1 MYLLIGFVELLVS
14 ISFKT
19 IVPNLTAGNAVE
31 SLGMRG
37 KPWSKNEEKL
47 LRQLV
52 EEGKS
57 FDEISIIMGKSRL
70 SVKGKLFN
78 SGLNS
83 VKVATGVQRAIATT
97 IATTTSP
104 AEGTAGS
111 LAAPMP
117 GAVVGAAEDKFAD
130 VVSKLPDRLPSVEE
144 ELKVLV
150 AAVEAFR
157 QPGLSRAEGSRLHN
171 IIVGVKVYQ
180 ELFAKFVDYC
190 GLEAEVLEL
199 RRQLASKN
207 ARSSSDT
214 SS

>member
-1 MYLLIGFVELLVS
+1 
-14 ISFKT
+14 
-19 IVPNLTAGNAVE
+19 
-31 SLGMRG
+31 MRG
-37 KPWSKNEEKL
+37 KPWSEDEEKQ
-47 LRQLV
+47 LRQLAK
-52 EEGKS
+52 EGKS
-57 FDEISIIMGKSRL
+57 FDEISSIMGKSRL

-83 VKVATGVQRAIATT
+83 VIVATARCTPVATT

-104 AEGTAGS
+104 KEGIAGS

-117 GAVVGAAEDKFAD
+117 AAVVGAAEDKVAD
-130 VVSKLPDRLPSVEE
+130 VVSKLPERLPSVEE
-144 ELKVLV
+144 ELKVLA
-150 AAVEAFR
+150 AAVESLR
-157 QPGLSRAEGSRLHN
+157 QPGLSRAEVSRLHN

-190 GLEAEVLEL
+190 GLETEVLEL

-207 ARSSSDT
+207 AKSSSDT

>member
-1 MYLLIGFVELLVS
+1 VS

-19 IVPNLTAGNAVE
+19 IVPNLAAGNLWRRVM
-31 SLGMRG
+31 MRG

-83 VKVATGVQRAIATT
+83 VKVATGVQRAVATT

-104 AEGTAGS
+104 AEGAAGS

-117 GAVVGAAEDKFAD
+117 GAAEDKFAD

-150 AAVEAFR
+150 AAVEVLR

-207 ARSSSDT
+207 DKSSSDT

>member
-1 MYLLIGFVELLVS
+1 
-14 ISFKT
+14 
-19 IVPNLTAGNAVE
+19 
-31 SLGMRG
+31 MRG

-83 VKVATGVQRAIATT
+83 VKVATGVQRAVATT

-130 VVSKLPDRLPSVEE
+130 VVSKLPDRLPSVE
-144 ELKVLV
+144 
-150 AAVEAFR
+150 
-157 QPGLSRAEGSRLHN
+157 
-171 IIVGVKVYQ
+171 
-180 ELFAKFVDYC
+180 
-190 GLEAEVLEL
+190 
-199 RRQLASKN
+199 
-207 ARSSSDT
+207 
-214 SS
+214 

>member
-1 MYLLIGFVELLVS
+1 
-14 ISFKT
+14 
-19 IVPNLTAGNAVE
+19 
-31 SLGMRG
+31 MRG

-83 VKVATGVQRAIATT
+83 VKVATGVQRAVATT

-207 ARSSSDT
+207 AKPSSDT